1 LGKKGCNEW
10 LEWKDLSVTAS
21 TQLADLLFSLVDNDR
36 DFSFLMHG
44 KVCKKC
50 LWNYDDEK
58 SN

>member
-10 LEWKDLSVTAS
+10 LEWKDLSITAS

-36 DFSFLMHG
+36 EFSILMHG

-50 LWNYDDEK
+50 L
-58 SN
+58 